1 LKGENESME
10 RLEKPIFIGGC
21 GSSGTTL
28 LRKMLNMHPNIACGE
43 ELSVFDRPRL
53 YDMDMNHFYT
63 YWRNQD
69 FDRFDEDCM
78 INIRVNLAGRP
89 IGENNKSYFAWN
101 RDSYFKPEE
110 WETFFNEA
118 ISPPDFFNLALSEY
132 ARRQGKK
139 RWAEKTPNNV
149 FEIKRILKAFPD
161 AVFIEVIRD
170 GRDVVLSLT
179 ERRGSSIE
187 NAVYRWML
195 SINCGSA
202 FSDGIKRFLSDTDNT
217 TYVIYED
224 LVKRPVGVLK
234 DLCKFIGEK
243 YDPIMLEYWKKKY
256 NTEEEVNT
264 LGYGKKPVFTS
275 SVGKWKKKGV
285 KPLFLRHM
293 RNTIW
298 DLLENLGY
306 EV

>member
-1 LKGENESME
+1 ME

-63 YWRNQD
+63 HWRNQD
-69 FDRFDEDCM
+69 FDIFDQDCM
-78 INIRVNLAGRP
+78 INIRVNMANQPPGQ
-89 IGENNKSYFAWN
+89 NSKSYFAWN
-101 RDSYFKPEE
+101 RDTYFKPEE
-110 WETFFNEA
+110 WESFFNEA
-118 ISPPDFFNLALSEY
+118 ESPPDFFNLALSEY

-149 FEIKRILKAFPD
+149 FEIERIFKAFPD
-161 AVFIEVIRD
+161 ATFIEVIRD

-195 SINCGSA
+195 SINAGYA
-202 FSDGIKRFLSDTDNT
+202 FENNIGGFLSSSDDTT
-217 TYVIYED
+217 FVLYEE
-224 LVKRPVGVLK
+224 LVKRPAAELK
-234 DLCKFIGEK
+234 DLCKFLDEK
-243 YDPIMLEYWKKKY
+243 YDPIMLDYWKKKY
-256 NTEEEVNT
+256 NTDEEVGN

-275 SVGKWKKKGV
+275 SVGKWKGEGV
-285 KPLFLRHM
+285 KPMFLRHM
-293 RNTIW
+293 RNSIW
-298 DLLENLGY
+298 DLLKSLGY